1 MVLPKG
7 LSTATAALV
16 IKVLQAEQGDLSAA
30 ETAERVGLSRVS
42 ARRYLEH
49 LCAMGQAQQG
59 LRYGTSGRPEHRY
72 RWGGSTPTRTGP
84 AGARLP
90 GGEG

>member
-16 IKVLQAEQGDLSAA
+16 VKVLQAEDGDLSAA
-30 ETAERVGLSRVS
+30 ETAERVGISRVS

-49 LCAMGQAQQG
+49 LCSTGQARQG

-72 RWGGSTPTRTGP
+72 RWGSSERQRG
-84 AGARLP
+84 
-90 GGEG
+90 